1 VLESEPAIKP
11 QPGGESG
18 TVDIE
23 SISTDELHINA
34 TVPAPTILL
43 VTDNYSRLWRAT
55 PLSPGPQASYDVLP
69 ADWVLRAIPLQAGTH
84 HIRLRY
90 SPRSVPIGFAVTGL
104 TVVGLVG
111 AAFWTRRRHRFA
123 SRSI

>member
-1 VLESEPAIKP
+1 MLVAADPAEKP
-11 QPGGESG
+11 THAGGLVYRIRRGRPEF
-18 TVDIE
+18 
-23 SISTDELHINA
+23 
-34 TVPAPTILL
+34 LL